1 MKEVVKDISLLNEL
15 VLNPDEF
22 NWGAMTEE
30 EADDHF
36 NNVESALYDEWGD
49 KSMNMIIWIKDLE
62 SIKEK
67 EEEDSDDEEDYCDGG
82 CGQKEIWDC
91 SDKHMCKTCDMR
103 EEELFT
109 CNVCGEEELSMYD
122 GIDCPECSEFV
133 CDECVISDE
142 NDPNCKTD
150 RCVKCDTR
158 EEELFTDN
166 YCEWLRLKDIWCG
179 DDETLRQYKK
189 ELAGI

>member
-1 MKEVVKDISLLNEL
+1 MNTLAMKEVVKDISLLNEL

-36 NNVESALYDEWGD
+36 NNVESSLYDEWGD

-67 EEEDSDDEEDYCDGG
+67 EEES
-82 CGQKEIWDC
+82 
-91 SDKHMCKTCDMR
+91 
-103 EEELFT
+103 
-109 CNVCGEEELSMYD
+109 
-122 GIDCPECSEFV
+122 
-133 CDECVISDE
+133 
-142 NDPNCKTD
+142 
-150 RCVKCDTR
+150 
-158 EEELFTDN
+158 FTDE